1 MTRIWLLL
9 SVLNVPSVQ
18 LRRTVFIITQLDG
31 IQITLAKKQKAII
44 FSPAV
49 HSCSQTEVSY
59 GRNEIYLFW
68 AAKDRNKS
76 LHFTPWKPLSQPRPK
91 LPPGPA
97 LPGQPQELL
106 FPAFPKILQV
116 PAFPQFPIPQASYR
130 SQQINLHTSFKPIVF
145 FLCSKSSW
153 S

>member
-1 MTRIWLLL
+1 MTRTWPLLIL
-9 SVLNVPSVQ
+9 QVVSVLNVPSIQ
-18 LRRTVFIITQLDG
+18 LRRAVFISTQLEG
-31 IQITLAKKQKAII
+31 VQITLAKKQKAII

-76 LHFTPWKPLSQPRPK
+76 LRFTPWKHLSQPRPK

-97 LPGQPQELL
+97 LPGQPQNS
-106 FPAFPKILQV
+106 FSQPSPKFSRFLQSCNS
-116 PAFPQFPIPQASYR
+116 PPPRPHMDP
-130 SQQINLHTSFKPIVF
+130 NK
-145 FLCSKSSW
+145 
-153 S
+153 